1 MWIKQGENEETS
13 SRKCTSHHVASSIKK
28 KKNPNKPFCKM
39 NISSTPEYQTP
50 PQSDANTSSTNGS
63 RRCTDWSKERGGSVK
78 RSEQEA
84 INQSP
89 WGQQGR
95 AGRRGSGHG
104 GDGGGGRAARPEGR
118 PLLPLLYIISGS
130 ILLLHASI
138 PTSSSSS
145 SYNTPGRRGT
155 HVQGSD

>member
-1 MWIKQGENEETS
+1 
-13 SRKCTSHHVASSIKK
+13 
-28 KKNPNKPFCKM
+28 M

-89 WGQQGR
+89 WAQQGR
-95 AGRRGSGHG
+95 RAGHVVE
-104 GDGGGGRAARPEGR
+104 GGGGRAARPEGR